1 MDWNRILDG
10 IILIKTTD
18 LIVYHY
24 TLDTVVILRIKPFIA
39 LIIQLFVILL
49 LLSMQR
55 RSVVEY
61 LVSQPIMVII
71 YICVMKELV
80 RFIDIDILH

>member
-1 MDWNRILDG
+1 MDWNRTLVG
-10 IILIKTTD
+10 ITIVQVTD
-18 LIVYHY
+18 LIVYHH
-24 TLDTVVILRIKPFIA
+24 TLDTVAVLRIKHFIA
-39 LIIQLFVILL
+39 IIIQLFVILL
-49 LLSMQR
+49 LLGMQR

-80 RFIDIDILH
+80 RLIDIAILQ

>member
-10 IILIKTTD
+10 ITLIKIID
-18 LIVYHY
+18 LIVYHH
-24 TLDTVVILRIKPFIA
+24 TLDTVAVLRIKPFIA

-49 LLSMQR
+49 LLGMQR

-71 YICVMKELV
+71 YICVMKEIV
-80 RFIDIDILH
+80 RLIDIAILE